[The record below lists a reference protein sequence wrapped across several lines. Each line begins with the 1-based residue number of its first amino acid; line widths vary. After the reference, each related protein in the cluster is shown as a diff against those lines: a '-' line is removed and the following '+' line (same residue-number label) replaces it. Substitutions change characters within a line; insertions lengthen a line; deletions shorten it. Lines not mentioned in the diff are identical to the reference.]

1 MELHDRMEDQA
12 EFLALES
19 VPQVRLHTGAG
30 LRRLAHD
37 DVEHSEARTP
47 LLLGVIHGKVRV
59 VQQVLGLRVAGP
71 AQRHADAGRRDDLP
85 AFERHRRGER
95 VLDAARRVLRVGRTD
110 DVLEQYGELVAP
122 EPRHDVA
129 RPNARS
135 QASREL
141 RQQAVAGR
149 VAEVI
154 VDRLELV
161 GIDEQDREPVI
172 RIPSPARQGLRHALD
187 QVSTVRQIGQRV
199 VQRRVQQL
207 LLDTLALR
215 DIVGNRRGADDL
227 AVRVEDRRDGERDL
241 DVRAVLAHPGRLF
254 ALAAL
259 HALED
264 AAYLVDA
271 VWGSEQGDRLPDHL
285 LGGVPVQAGRGRVPA
300 GDDPVY
306 RLADDGVLGGL
317 HHRLELRQGQLG
329 HFALRDVAREAARM
343 DELTA
348 VKPRAR
354 TDETV
359 TDRAVAA
366 AQARLDVWQGLAGPQ
381 APQGVRRDLRIDVER
396 GDVLPH
402 VLLAAVAEHLEL
414 GLVGAENRAVRPR
427 PTPPDRRVLDEVL
440 ELSLPA
446 ARLYA
451 GPLAIAHVYGEAD
464 HSDDRASVVPQ
475 RLHARVVVAVG
486 QPDLVG
492 DRLARERL
500 PVHVDRLGRPFAP
513 IVLPGPPFAHH
524 AAGQQ
529 LQRFGTGPRPRSDA

>member
-1 MELHDRMEDQA
+1 AQQRLEPVHPAGMELYDRMEDQP
-12 EFLALES
+12 EFLAFEG
-19 VPQVRLHTGAG
+19 VPQVRFHTGAG
-30 LRRLAHD
+30 LRRLAHG

-59 VQQVLGLRVAGP
+59 VQQVLRLLVAGL
-71 AQRHADAGRRDDLP
+71 AQRHADAGGRDDLP

-95 VLDAARRVLRVGRTD
+95 VLDAARHVLRVGRTD
-110 DVLEQYGELVAP
+110 DLLEQYGELVAP
-122 EPRHDVA
+122 EPRHDIA
-129 RPNARS
+129 RPHARS
-135 QASREL
+135 QASRDL
-141 RQQAVAGR
+141 RQQAIAGR
-149 VAEVI
+149 VVEVI

-161 GIDEQDREPVI
+161 GVDEQDGEPVI
-172 RIPSPARQGLRHALD
+172 RIPPPARLGLRHALD
-187 QVSTVRQIGQRV
+187 QVSAVRQVGQRV

-207 LLDTLALR
+207 LLDTLALG
-215 DIVGNRRGADDL
+215 DIVGDRRGADDL

-259 HALED
+259 AAPHALED
-264 AAYLVDA
+264 AADLVDA

-306 RLADDGVLGGL
+306 RLADDGVVRGL

-366 AQARLDVWQGLAGPQ
+366 AQ
-381 APQGVRRDLRIDVER
+381 
-396 GDVLPH
+396 
-402 VLLAAVAEHLEL
+402 
-414 GLVGAENRAVRPR
+414 
-427 PTPPDRRVLDEVL
+427 
-440 ELSLPA
+440 
-446 ARLYA
+446 
-451 GPLAIAHVYGEAD
+451 
-464 HSDDRASVVPQ
+464 
-475 RLHARVVVAVG
+475 
-486 QPDLVG
+486 
-492 DRLARERL
+492 
-500 PVHVDRLGRPFAP
+500 
-513 IVLPGPPFAHH
+513 
-524 AAGQQ
+524 
-529 LQRFGTGPRPRSDA
+529 